1 VWMIPVA
8 LASLIAILYLPIKE
22 HGAPVRPDILFVSRV
37 LFPFAIALFYYAV
50 LKNNAIKKV
59 FSVGAIPVIGGM
71 CYSVYLVHYTIISIF
86 GRYTIGLQIGDSY
99 LTNMLFQ
106 LGLLLIPVLLLSAV
120 FYYFIE
126 RPFMDGKWTD
136 MLLKKK
142 MDQ

>member
-1 VWMIPVA
+1 VA
-8 LASLIAILYLPIKE
+8 LASLITILYLPIKE
-22 HGAPVRPDILFVSRV
+22 HGTPIRPDILFVCRV
-37 LFPFAIALFYYAV
+37 LFPFAIALFYYTV
-50 LKNNAIKKV
+50 LKNDVIKKV

-86 GRYTIGLQIGDSY
+86 GRYTINLQIGDTY
-99 LTNMLFQ
+99 LANMLFQ
-106 LGLLLIPVLLLSAV
+106 LGLLLVPVLLLSAV

-142 MDQ
+142 DQQ